1 MFAEPFLSTIV
12 IYASS
17 ILTLLSVPMLTF
29 IGHIPRW
36 IMGLYMC
43 AFIACALGLECL
55 LIN

>member
-55 LIN
+55 LIH